1 MNLYLKAFLK
11 SCGLSVPT
19 SPWLHLIFSSPH
31 FYFSLITHFFFFDL
45 VILNY
50 LYTLPQTLWGGKQG
64 VNTEYMLC
72 SPFPV
77 SLLGYLVK
85 SL

>member
-1 MNLYLKAFLK
+1 MASSYFFLPPFLF
-11 SCGLSVPT
+11 LSDNP
-19 SPWLHLIFSSPH
+19 L
-31 FYFSLITHFFFFDL
+31 FFFNL

-64 VNTEYMLC
+64 VNTEHMLC